1 MPQWARPHLLI
12 DEEQPQLADPR
23 ESVAEPPSL
32 LDGDTVS
39 SLGGT
44 SQMFHQSGS
53 SLGSSFQD
61 ETTWVDASVTNLIM
75 PQTIME
81 EEPDS
86 KKKLFFIRMKLIC
99 ALITIILLLSL
110 IGLIMSGELE
120 FNVTHLDDPLNTKSV
135 ETTIPTILF
144 EHCDTNGTFLLDSPE
159 DMARSIR
166 YSELRFLME
175 LEWEED
181 SSAVFDGALCGP
193 HDLALTWLAD
203 VDLMQLNII
212 SLEDNNRMVRQRLAM
227 AILFFFTDMPIRFL
241 KHLWMNPTS
250 ECLWQGILCN
260 TDGYVTKIE
269 LSNFDLAGPI
279 PELLFPLLPSLLTLD
294 LSKNKLTGTIP
305 LSIHSSSSLGHVY
318 LGHNILTGTFPTTL
332 ASLTNLK
339 NLHISENHFTGTIPT
354 AMASLTNLSAYISSL

>member
-110 IGLIMSGELE
+110 IGLIMSGELD
-120 FNVTHLDDPLNTKSV
+120 FNITHLDDPLHTKSV